1 MISDKK
7 RLQIANVCYAN
18 VAGDFAMLT
27 NPKYRGPN
35 FTWECFPAMCET
47 NAEGWMFIHGIS
59 SSGAK
64 NEHEVKQ
71 TAKQNAKEIAQ
82 RLVDR
87 MKE

>member
-1 MISDKK
+1 
-7 RLQIANVCYAN
+7 
-18 VAGDFAMLT
+18 
-27 NPKYRGPN
+27 
-35 FTWECFPAMCET
+35 
-47 NAEGWMFIHGIS
+47 MFIHGIS